1 MNAGSGTPPTPGPA
15 NAPWLTAEQQQLAT
29 VILNSHQRGFGSPL
43 LAGLPPGL
51 PDLQQAQALF
61 AAPRVVLAHDGGSDP
76 KLIYANA
83 QALALWR
90 RPWAAM
96 VGLASRLT
104 AEAQERPGRAQM
116 LAEARSRQAISGYSG
131 IRIDSAGRR
140 FQIRGA
146 RLWTLWDRHGQ
157 AIGQAASF
165 SDWWW
170 L

>member
-1 MNAGSGTPPTPGPA
+1 MTAGARPNGPA
-15 NAPWLTAEQQQLAT
+15 SAPWLSDDQQELAT
-29 VILNSHQRGFGSPL
+29 LILGSHQRGFGRHL
-43 LAGLPPGL
+43 LAGIRPEQSG
-51 PDLQQAQALF
+51 LQQAQALF
-61 AAPRVVLAHDGGSDP
+61 AAPRVVLAHDGSSDP
-76 KLIYANA
+76 RLIYANA

-104 AEAQERPGRAQM
+104 AEPAERQGRAEM
-116 LAEARSRQAISGYSG
+116 LAEARQRQAIGGYGG
-131 IRIDSAGRR
+131 IRIDSDGRR
-140 FQIRGA
+140 FQLRGA

>member
-1 MNAGSGTPPTPGPA
+1 MKGGATPPGPSS
-15 NAPWLTAEQQQLAT
+15 APWLTDDQQALAAL
-29 VILNSHQRGFGSPL
+29 IMGSHRGGFGDPL
-43 LAGLPPGL
+43 LAGIRQ
-51 PDLQQAQALF
+51 DQSSLQQAQALF
-61 AAPRVVLAHDGGSDP
+61 AAPRVVLAHDGSSDP
-76 KLIYANA
+76 RLIYANA

-96 VGLASRLT
+96 VGLPSRLT
-104 AEAQERPGRAQM
+104 AEPQERPGRAQM
-116 LAEARSRQAISGYSG
+116 LAEARSRQALGSYSG

-146 RLWTLWDRHGQ
+146 RLWTLRDRHGQ

-170 L
+170 I

>member
-1 MNAGSGTPPTPGPA
+1 MKGGAPPPGPSS
-15 NAPWLTAEQQQLAT
+15 APWLTDDQQALAAL
-29 VILNSHQRGFGSPL
+29 ILGSHRGGFGEPL
-43 LAGLPPGL
+43 LAGIQA
-51 PDLQQAQALF
+51 DQSSLQQAQALF
-61 AAPRVVLAHDGGSDP
+61 AAPRVVLAHDGSSDP
-76 KLIYANA
+76 RLIYANA

-96 VGLASRLT
+96 VGLPSRLT
-104 AEAQERPGRAQM
+104 AEPQERPGRAQM
-116 LAEARSRQAISGYSG
+116 LAEACSRQAIGGYSG
-131 IRIDSAGRR
+131 IRIDSSGRR

-146 RLWTLWDRHGQ
+146 RLWTLRDRHSQ

>member
-1 MNAGSGTPPTPGPA
+1 MTGGATPPGPPS
-15 NAPWLTAEQQQLAT
+15 APWLTDDQQELAT
-29 VILNSHQRGFGSPL
+29 VILGSHQRGFGGPL
-43 LAGLPPGL
+43 LAGIQPEHSS
-51 PDLQQAQALF
+51 LQQAQALF
-61 AAPRVVLAHDGGSDP
+61 AAPRVVLAHDGRSDP
-76 KLIYANA
+76 HLIYANA
-83 QALALWR
+83 RALALWR

-104 AEAQERPGRAQM
+104 AEPGERPGRALM
-116 LAEARSRQAISGYSG
+116 LAEARHRQAIGGYGG
-131 IRIDSAGRR
+131 IRIDSSGRR
-140 FQIRGA
+140 FQLRGA

>member
-1 MNAGSGTPPTPGPA
+1 MKGGAPPPGPLS
-15 NAPWLTAEQQQLAT
+15 APWLTDDQQALAAL
-29 VILNSHQRGFGSPL
+29 ILSSHRGGFGDPL
-43 LAGLPPGL
+43 LAGIQAEHSS
-51 PDLQQAQALF
+51 LQQAQALF
-61 AAPRVVLAHDGGSDP
+61 AAPRVVLAHDGSSDP
-76 KLIYANA
+76 RLIYANA

-96 VGLASRLT
+96 VGLPSRLT
-104 AEAQERPGRAQM
+104 AEPQERPARAQM
-116 LAEARSRQAISGYSG
+116 LAEARSRQAIGGYSG
-131 IRIDSAGRR
+131 IRIDSSGRR

-146 RLWTLWDRHGQ
+146 RLWTLRDRHGQ

>member
-1 MNAGSGTPPTPGPA
+1 MNAAAGAATPTG
-15 NAPWLTAEQQQLAT
+15 APWLTAEHQQLAT
-29 VILNSHQRGFGSPL
+29 VILGSHRRGFGSPL
-43 LAGLPPGL
+43 LAGLQ
-51 PDLQQAQALF
+51 PDHSPLQQAQALF

-76 KLIYANA
+76 RLVYANA

-96 VGLASRLT
+96 VGLPSRLT
-104 AEAQERPGRAQM
+104 AGPQERPGRARM
-116 LAEARSRQAISGYSG
+116 LAEARHRQAISGYSG
-131 IRIDSAGRR
+131 IRVDSSGRR
-140 FQIRGA
+140 FQLRGA
-146 RLWTLWDRHGQ
+146 RLWTLWDQQGQ

>member
-1 MNAGSGTPPTPGPA
+1 MV
-15 NAPWLTAEQQQLAT
+15 AT
-29 VILNSHQRGFGSPL
+29 LS
-43 LAGLPPGL
+43 
-51 PDLQQAQALF
+51 
-61 AAPRVVLAHDGGSDP
+61 LAHDGSSDP
-76 KLIYANA
+76 RLIYANA

-116 LAEARSRQAISGYSG
+116 LAEARSRQAISGYG
-131 IRIDSAGRR
+131 GVLIDSSGRR
-140 FQIRGA
+140 FQLRGA

>member
-1 MNAGSGTPPTPGPA
+1 MTGGATPPGPPS
-15 NAPWLTAEQQQLAT
+15 APWLTDDQQELAT
-29 VILNSHQRGFGSPL
+29 VILGSHQRGFGGPL
-43 LAGLPPGL
+43 LAGIQPEHSN
-51 PDLQQAQALF
+51 LQQAQALF
-61 AAPRVVLAHDGGSDP
+61 AAPRVVLAHDGRSDP
-76 KLIYANA
+76 HLIYANA
-83 QALALWR
+83 RARALWR

-104 AEAQERPGRAQM
+104 AEPGERPGRALM
-116 LAEARSRQAISGYSG
+116 LAEARQRQAIGGYGG
-131 IRIDSAGRR
+131 IRIDSSGRR
-140 FQIRGA
+140 FQLRGA

>member
-1 MNAGSGTPPTPGPA
+1 MNSGAGAPGPA
-15 NAPWLTAEQQQLAT
+15 SAPWLTAEQQELAT
-29 VILNSHQRGFGSPL
+29 VILGSHQRGFGTPL
-43 LAGLPPGL
+43 LTGIRKEQAS
-51 PDLQQAQALF
+51 LQQAQALF
-61 AAPRVVLAHDGGSDP
+61 GAPRVVLAHDGSSDP
-76 KLIYANA
+76 RLIYANA

-116 LAEARSRQAISGYSG
+116 LAEARSRQAISGYG
-131 IRIDSAGRR
+131 GVRIDSSGRR
-140 FQIRGA
+140 FQLRGA
-146 RLWTLWDRHGQ
+146 RLWSLWDRQGQ
-157 AIGQAASF
+157 PIGQAASF

>member
-1 MNAGSGTPPTPGPA
+1 MKGGATPPGPSS
-15 NAPWLTAEQQQLAT
+15 APWLTDDQQALAAL
-29 VILNSHQRGFGSPL
+29 ILGSHRGGFGDPL
-43 LAGLPPGL
+43 LAGIRQ
-51 PDLQQAQALF
+51 DQSSLQQAQALF
-61 AAPRVVLAHDGGSDP
+61 AAPRVVLAHDGSSDP
-76 KLIYANA
+76 RLIYANA

-96 VGLASRLT
+96 VGLPSRLT
-104 AEAQERPGRAQM
+104 AEPQERPGRARM
-116 LAEARSRQAISGYSG
+116 LVEARSRQALGGYSG
-131 IRIDSAGRR
+131 IRIDSSGRR

-146 RLWTLWDRHGQ
+146 RLWTLRDRHGQ

>member
-1 MNAGSGTPPTPGPA
+1 MTGGDRPAGLGT
-15 NAPWLTAEQQQLAT
+15 APWLSTEQRQLAA
-29 VILNSHQRGFGSPL
+29 VILLSHQRGFGAPL
-43 LAGLPPGL
+43 VSGFGPEAS
-51 PDLQQAQALF
+51 DRQRAQALF
-61 AAPRVVLAHDGGSDP
+61 AAPKVVLAHDGSSDP
-76 KLIYANA
+76 RLIYANTR
-83 QALALWR
+83 ALALWR

-96 VGLASRLT
+96 VGMASRLT
-104 AEAQERPGRAQM
+104 AEGQERPGRAQM

-131 IRIDSAGRR
+131 VRIDSNGRR

-146 RLWTLWDRHGQ
+146 RLWTLWDLQGQ

>member
-1 MNAGSGTPPTPGPA
+1 MKGGARPPGPPS
-15 NAPWLTAEQQQLAT
+15 APWLTDDLQQLA
-29 VILNSHQRGFGSPL
+29 VLILGSHRGGFGDPL
-43 LAGLPPGL
+43 LAGIREETSS
-51 PDLQQAQALF
+51 LQQAQALF
-61 AAPRVVLAHDGGSDP
+61 AAPRVVLAHDGSSDTR
-76 KLIYANA
+76 LIYANA

-90 RPWAAM
+90 RPWADM
-96 VGLASRLT
+96 VGLPSRLT
-104 AEAQERPGRAQM
+104 AGPQERPARAQM
-116 LAEARSRQAISGYSG
+116 LAEARSRQAIGGYSG
-131 IRIDSAGRR
+131 IRVDSSGRR

>member
-1 MNAGSGTPPTPGPA
+1 MTDGARPSGPA
-15 NAPWLTAEQQQLAT
+15 SAPWLTADQQELAT
-29 VILNSHQRGFGSPL
+29 VILGSHQRGFGRPL
-43 LAGLPPGL
+43 LAGIREEQSSQ
-51 PDLQQAQALF
+51 QQAQALF
-61 AAPRVVLAHDGGSDP
+61 AAPRVVLAHDGSRDP
-76 KLIYANA
+76 RLIYANA

-104 AEAQERPGRAQM
+104 AEPGERQGRALM
-116 LAEARSRQAISGYSG
+116 LAEARHRQAIGSYCG
-131 IRIDSAGRR
+131 IRIDSSGRR
-140 FQIRGA
+140 FQLRGA
-146 RLWTLWDRHGQ
+146 RLWTLWDHHGQ

>member
-1 MNAGSGTPPTPGPA
+1 M
-15 NAPWLTAEQQQLAT
+15 
-29 VILNSHQRGFGSPL
+29 ILGSHQRGFGGPL
-43 LAGLPPGL
+43 LAGIQPEHSN
-51 PDLQQAQALF
+51 LQQAQALF
-61 AAPRVVLAHDGGSDP
+61 AAPRVVLAHDGRSDP
-76 KLIYANA
+76 HLIYANA
-83 QALALWR
+83 RALALWR

-104 AEAQERPGRAQM
+104 AEPGERPGRALM
-116 LAEARSRQAISGYSG
+116 LAEARHRQAIGGYGG
-131 IRIDSAGRR
+131 IRIDSSGRR
-140 FQIRGA
+140 FQLRGA

>member
-1 MNAGSGTPPTPGPA
+1 
-15 NAPWLTAEQQQLAT
+15 
-29 VILNSHQRGFGSPL
+29 VILGSHQRGFGGPL
-43 LAGLPPGL
+43 LAGIQPEHSN
-51 PDLQQAQALF
+51 LQQAQALF
-61 AAPRVVLAHDGGSDP
+61 AAPRVVLAHDGRSDP
-76 KLIYANA
+76 HLIYANA
-83 QALALWR
+83 RALALWR

-104 AEAQERPGRAQM
+104 AEPGERPGRALM
-116 LAEARSRQAISGYSG
+116 LAEARQRQAIGGYGG
-131 IRIDSAGRR
+131 IRIDSSGRR
-140 FQIRGA
+140 FQLRGA

>member
-1 MNAGSGTPPTPGPA
+1 MNSGAGAPGPA
-15 NAPWLTAEQQQLAT
+15 SAPWLTAEQQELAT
-29 VILNSHQRGFGSPL
+29 VILGSHQRGFGAPL
-43 LAGLPPGL
+43 LAGIRKEQAS
-51 PDLQQAQALF
+51 LQQAQALF
-61 AAPRVVLAHDGGSDP
+61 AAPRVVLAHDGSSDP
-76 KLIYANA
+76 RLIYANA

-116 LAEARSRQAISGYSG
+116 LAEARSLQAISGYG
-131 IRIDSAGRR
+131 GVRIDSSGRR
-140 FQIRGA
+140 FQLRGA
-146 RLWTLWDRHGQ
+146 RLWSLWDRQGQ
-157 AIGQAASF
+157 PIGQAASF